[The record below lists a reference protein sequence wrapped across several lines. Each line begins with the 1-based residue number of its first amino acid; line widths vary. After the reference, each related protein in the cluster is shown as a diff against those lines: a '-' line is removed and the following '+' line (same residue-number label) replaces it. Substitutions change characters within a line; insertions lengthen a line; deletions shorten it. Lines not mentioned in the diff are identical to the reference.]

1 MHSADPSPART
12 SPYDVVYAILRLVGD
27 HGGRFGRTRAACAIG
42 GLAAPAAI
50 DPQDVIDVTGYD
62 VVRGWSREELVDSID
77 RLIASGWVER
87 SDATEPKIELSK
99 SGFEFRVMIERELRE
114 RAQEDPQLTL

>member
-1 MHSADPSPART
+1 MHSADHSAAART
-12 SPYDVVYAILRLVGD
+12 NPYDVVYAILRLVGD

-42 GLAAPAAI
+42 GLPAPAL

-77 RLIASGWVER
+77 RLIASGWIER